1 LVNILPEVGTESDAL
16 FGAETEP
23 ERYQLVQE
31 LASGGMATV
40 FLARTHDAAG
50 APQLVAVKRIHRHLA
65 REQSFLEMFFDEAR
79 IAAQI
84 QHPNVCALHDF
95 GRSGAVF
102 YIAMEY
108 VLGETLFELL
118 RVLSRDRRL
127 RESLQ
132 WQIFAATIVAGACD
146 GLQAV
151 HELTDEQG
159 RPMHVVHR
167 DISPG
172 NIFVTY
178 EGGVKVVDFGI
189 AYAQNKM
196 HHTQTGTLKGK
207 LGYMPPELI
216 AGDGRDVDRRADIWA
231 LGVCLWELL
240 TGSLLFGGHNDAATM
255 FNVMQRAIPSLLTVA
270 GAPARLDDIVSR
282 ALDRDRNGR
291 YPTAQAFARDLRDW
305 IASTGQPVG
314 SAELAEFMQTRF
326 APQYARKMEVIE
338 EAQTATGA
346 VGLGVLLE
354 DQITRQLP
362 IRSPSWPRV
371 DSAELMRPPG
381 SADSLPVRIP
391 TSPPPRPPSAD
402 PFSLTVP
409 ADPFAVPV
417 ASDPGPAMSA
427 APSVPLM
434 PDRRRRRWPAYSVA
448 LGGMAL
454 AVGGT
459 GLALWYQPDSDMGEG
474 ALAVAEQVPPA
485 PPPGRGAQSPDQPS
499 AVPAAAADAAV
510 EASVEPL
517 PEPSVE
523 QPVNPVTPEEPAES
537 SEDNS
542 SSEKDGSAKEDDRP
556 SPSSRRKRAEA
567 RREKARRAR
576 ERADRR
582 SASAADEAAE
592 ASESSEEPEEEPE
605 PPLVAEPAPTQPAP
619 PKQPPK
625 PPKRTGPLAATV
637 SIASLEVR
645 GSLVNSM
652 VRSGIDR
659 LVPSLEACYR
669 EAATAAGR
677 NDSCSVRVVLSINET
692 GQVARAT
699 AAGAGLRGLD
709 ACVKRVAK
717 RVRTV
722 TPPDVGGATASFEV
736 KYTPQGE

>member
-1 LVNILPEVGTESDAL
+1 MGTESDAL

-40 FLARTHDAAG
+40 FLARTHNAAG

-108 VLGETLFELL
+108 VLGETLYELL
-118 RVLSRDRRL
+118 RVLARDRRL

-132 WQIFAATIVAGACD
+132 WQIFAATIVADACD

-151 HELTDEQG
+151 HELTDENG

-240 TGSLLFGGHNDAATM
+240 AGSLLFGGHNDAATM

-270 GAPARLDDIVSR
+270 GAPARLDDIVIR

-291 YPTAQAFARDLRDW
+291 YPTAQALARDLRDW

-314 SAELAEFMQTRF
+314 SDELAEFMQTRF
-326 APQYARKMEVIE
+326 APQYARKLEVIE

-346 VGLGVLLE
+346 VGLGILIE

-371 DSAELMRPPG
+371 DSAELMRPAG
-381 SADSLPVRIP
+381 SADALPVRVA

-409 ADPFAVPV
+409 ADAFAVPV

-427 APSVPLM
+427 VPSMPPL

-448 LGGMAL
+448 NRRDGARGRRHRSRAL
-454 AVGGT
+454 
-459 GLALWYQPDSDMGEG
+459 
-474 ALAVAEQVPPA
+474 
-485 PPPGRGAQSPDQPS
+485 
-499 AVPAAAADAAV
+499 VPAG
-510 EASVEPL
+510 
-517 PEPSVE
+517 
-523 QPVNPVTPEEPAES
+523 QRH
-537 SEDNS
+537 
-542 SSEKDGSAKEDDRP
+542 GR
-556 SPSSRRKRAEA
+556 
-567 RREKARRAR
+567 RRAR
-576 ERADRR
+576 RR
-582 SASAADEAAE
+582 R
-592 ASESSEEPEEEPE
+592 
-605 PPLVAEPAPTQPAP
+605 AEPARRTARARRREPGPAVCSAHRAGRCRGRGVRRAAARTLRRATGQPGDARGACRALGAEESTEQQRVREGGRKALSLEPTQARRSP
-619 PKQPPK
+619 PGEGRAGPGSA
-625 PPKRTGPLAATV
+625 RTGGLLPPPTRKRRPPNRPR
-637 SIASLEVR
+637 SPRKNRSRRSRSLLR
-645 GSLVNSM
+645 
-652 VRSGIDR
+652 
-659 LVPSLEACYR
+659 PSLPHPGQHR
-669 EAATAAGR
+669 RSLQSGP
-677 NDSCSVRVVLSINET
+677 VLWP
-692 GQVARAT
+692 R
-699 AAGAGLRGLD
+699 
-709 ACVKRVAK
+709 
-717 RVRTV
+717 
-722 TPPDVGGATASFEV
+722 P
-736 KYTPQGE
+736 